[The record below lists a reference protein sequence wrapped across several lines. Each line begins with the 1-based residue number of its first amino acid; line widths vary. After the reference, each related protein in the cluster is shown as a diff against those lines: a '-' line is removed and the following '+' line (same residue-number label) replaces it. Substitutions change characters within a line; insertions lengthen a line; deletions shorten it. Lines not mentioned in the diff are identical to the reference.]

1 MTQQPF
7 IDNKYTALYYK
18 LVAHANKRVDRTGTI
33 GHHVIPESF
42 YKQRSRKGP
51 AGWIDGNPD
60 DPSNIAY
67 FTEREHLIAH
77 RLLKRMTSGR
87 AKQKM
92 SMALWVML
100 NTMMAN
106 GTVRKVKNSREYQE
120 LREVMAAENKA
131 LCSTPEWKAA
141 MAAGRNRPGYKEQFM
156 GDKNCMKRPE
166 IRKNWEEAMEAT
178 RDKYLAAVQSDE
190 HRQNLREIMTIKM
203 NDPEVN
209 DRLRAALAK
218 PSTKALKSA
227 NMTGAKNPMYDGRVF
242 VCVNEDKERV
252 EFGTLTQLAQ
262 RLELKDYRSLKRTIE
277 SGIPTRWG
285 WRIVL

>member
-1 MTQQPF
+1 
-7 IDNKYTALYYK
+7 
-18 LVAHANKRVDRTGTI
+18 
-33 GHHVIPESF
+33 
-42 YKQRSRKGP
+42 
-51 AGWIDGNPD
+51 
-60 DPSNIAY
+60 
-67 FTEREHLIAH
+67 
-77 RLLKRMTSGR
+77 
-87 AKQKM
+87 
-92 SMALWVML
+92 
-100 NTMMAN
+100 
-106 GTVRKVKNSREYQE
+106 
-120 LREVMAAENKA
+120 
-131 LCSTPEWKAA
+131 
-141 MAAGRNRPGYKEQFM
+141 
-156 GDKNCMKRPE
+156 
-166 IRKNWEEAMEAT
+166 MEAT